1 MLQSSHQA
9 RESIKYDADAAV
21 QTASALSGLKYMYAF
36 LVGGI
41 YLITVLIVLRYPLSK
56 DRHDSVIRAIEDR
69 KSGKQIDMN
78 EFKDLV

>member
-1 MLQSSHQA
+1 
-9 RESIKYDADAAV
+9 
-21 QTASALSGLKYMYAF
+21 MYAF